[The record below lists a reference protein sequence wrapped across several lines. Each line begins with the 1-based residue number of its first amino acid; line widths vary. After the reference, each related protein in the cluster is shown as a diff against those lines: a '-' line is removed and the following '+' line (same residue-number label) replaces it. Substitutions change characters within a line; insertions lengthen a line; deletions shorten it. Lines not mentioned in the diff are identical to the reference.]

1 MFEEVKN
8 LVEEEE
14 QFSEEQEEQELETI
28 FVDVDSRLI
37 GEDNHS
43 KAEKQDKGSKVKAKK
58 IVEDMQNKIA
68 ELENANKDIQ
78 EQFLRKRAEFEN
90 FRRRMEKDK
99 EDFIKY
105 SLEKFI
111 KELIPVIDSFNMA
124 LHPNNI
130 PEEQQKVFEGFSLI
144 FKQFQDLLSKSG
156 VTEIEAI
163 GKTFDPN
170 FHQAISQENSQ
181 QVESGKIIREYQKG
195 YKLHDRLLR
204 PSMVVVA
211 E

>member
-1 MFEEVKN
+1 LEEVKN
-8 LVEEEE
+8 LVEEE
-14 QFSEEQEEQELETI
+14 QVNVEQEEQELEPV
-28 FVDVDSRLI
+28 FVDVDSRI
-37 GEDNHS
+37 VGEDKHS
-43 KAEKQDKGSKVKAKK
+43 KTDKHDKGSKLKAKK

-68 ELENANKDIQ
+68 ELERINKDTQ

-111 KELIPVIDSFNMA
+111 KELIPIIDSFNMA

-144 FKQFQDLLSKSG
+144 FKQFQDLLGKSG
-156 VTEIEAI
+156 VTEIEAL
-163 GKTFDPN
+163 GKVFDPN
-170 FHQAISQENSQ
+170 FHQAISQEKSDTE
-181 QVESGKIIREYQKG
+181 ESGKVIKEYQKG